1 LTTGPAPSVVAC
13 PYCSSENACELG
25 GDLQGDPVPPQ
36 NQTYFWNTETR
47 LDATIGVQITSPLAK
62 PSED

>member
-1 LTTGPAPSVVAC
+1 MTGPAPSVVAC
-13 PYCSSENACELG
+13 PYCQSENACELG

-47 LDATIGVQITSPLAK
+47 LDATNGIDVTSALGPK
-62 PSED
+62 SDKD